1 MAATLLAIA
10 LAACGG
16 GDDDGTVTI
25 RGDAP
30 GLDTLG
36 FRADSLLGL
45 VDRSALVLDS
55 MKAAMRAELDRA
67 AMEPL
72 GAPVSASG
80 DGTLALPGDAAS
92 AANAATDAASAI
104 DAERDARRAT
114 IAASAL
120 SAGREMSERA
130 RERGDSMA
138 RANAQRLAGDA
149 SRDRMRTDTLRGVL
163 AFQGE
168 APARAVVLQVGGTT
182 VALSGMATTGLSRLV
197 GTEVVVRGMTTSP
210 RDIVVADYIVRAA
223 NGAPA
228 YDGTLLDDGQLRLTD
243 GSGVLRVP
251 VPPALQ
257 GLQGARV
264 WIAVKNGAA
273 TSYGLVGRR

>member
-1 MAATLLAIA
+1 MAVALLVTA

-25 RGDAP
+25 RGDTP

-45 VDRSALVLDS
+45 ADRSALVLDS
-55 MKAAMRAELDRA
+55 VKAAMRAELDRA
-67 AMEPL
+67 ALEPL

-80 DGTLALPGDAAS
+80 DGTLALPGDVAD
-92 AANAATDAASAI
+92 AATDAASAI
-104 DAERDARRAT
+104 DAERDARQAT
-114 IAASAL
+114 IVASAL

-130 RERGDSMA
+130 RARGDSMA
-138 RANAQRLAGDA
+138 RANALRLAGDV
-149 SRDRMRTDTLRGVL
+149 SRDRMRSDTLRGIL

-168 APARAVVLQVGGTT
+168 APARAVVLQVGSNT

-223 NGAPA
+223 NGTPA

-257 GLQGARV
+257 GLRGARV